1 MPAVIDPP
9 ENILH
14 KWNYK
19 ARKSGG
25 EMSRGVLEA
34 LTHADAVRELRRQG
48 LAILEVQL
56 GDAGAS
62 VGETISI
69 KSRKNRLENAFRK
82 DDTVSF
88 CAQIAV
94 MLRTG
99 VTLKESLDTFAE
111 QASRPIVGELAR
123 AIRDDV
129 CEGEDFSAAL
139 AKWPKIFPSLMISL
153 VRAAEASGMLDEMMA
168 RVAKDLA
175 KQRKT
180 SRQVKGAMAYPAIML
195 IVAVLAVT
203 IILTTVMPRFAPLF
217 AMQGD
222 KLPLPTKML
231 LALSDFIRFDWMYWL
246 PGFAVLG
253 FGVWYWMKSAMGR
266 QVIDKAKL
274 TFPVIGP
281 MFRHLYVSRFTS
293 TMATLLSAGV
303 PLLDVV
309 RILKDV
315 TNNLCYSAMWKL
327 VEERVSHG
335 GELAPTFREFQFVP
349 RNVAAI
355 IAAGEKSG
363 RLPEVLESAAQVAEE
378 DLDVSIKSATSMV
391 EPILIVVIGVVVG
404 GIASAMLMP
413 IFNMSNMIRPH

>member
-1 MPAVIDPP
+1 MLAAIESK

-19 ARKSGG
+19 ARKAGG
-25 EMSRGVLEA
+25 EMARGVLEA

-62 VGETISI
+62 VGEAVSAKTQ
-69 KSRKNRLENAFRK
+69 KRRLENAFRK

-88 CAQIAV
+88 CSQIAV

-111 QASRPIVGELAR
+111 QAARPVVAELAR

-129 CEGEDFSAAL
+129 CEGMDFSSAL

-203 IILTTVMPRFAPLF
+203 VILTGVMPRFAPLF
-217 AMQGD
+217 AIQGD
-222 KLPLPTKML
+222 KLPLPTKL
-231 LALSDFIRFDWMYWL
+231 LLGLSDFIRFQWMYWV
-246 PGFAVLG
+246 PGLVVLG
-253 FGVWYWMKSAMGR
+253 ITIGYWMKSSMGR
-266 QVIDKAKL
+266 NAIDKAKL
-274 TFPVIGP
+274 TFPILGP
-281 MFRHLYVSRFTS
+281 MFRHLYVSRFSS
-293 TMATLLSAGV
+293 TMATLLKAGV

-315 TNNLCYSAMWKL
+315 TSNLCYDAMWTL

-335 GELAPTFREFQFVP
+335 GELAPTFREFKFVP

-378 DLDVSIKSATSMV
+378 DLEVSIKSATSMV
-391 EPILIVVIGVVVG
+391 EPILIVVMGVVVG
-404 GIASAMLMP
+404 GIAAAMLMP
-413 IFNMSNMIRPH
+413 IFNMSKMINAH

>member
-1 MPAVIDPP
+1 MLAAIESK

-25 EMSRGVLEA
+25 EMARGVLEA

-62 VGETISI
+62 VGEAVSANTQ
-69 KSRKNRLENAFRK
+69 KRRLENAFRK

-88 CAQIAV
+88 CSQIAV

-111 QASRPIVGELAR
+111 QAARPVVAELAR

-129 CEGEDFSAAL
+129 CEGEDFSSAL

-203 IILTTVMPRFAPLF
+203 VILTAVMPRFAPLF

-222 KLPLPTKML
+222 KLPLPTKL
-231 LALSDFIRFDWMYWL
+231 LLGLSDFIRFQWMYWA
-246 PGFAVLG
+246 PGFVVLG
-253 FGVWYWMKSAMGR
+253 IAVGYWMKSSMGR
-266 QVIDKAKL
+266 HAIDKAKL
-274 TFPVIGP
+274 TLPVLGP
-281 MFRHLYVSRFTS
+281 MFRHLYVSRFCS
-293 TMATLLSAGV
+293 TMATLLKAGV

-315 TNNLCYSAMWKL
+315 TSNLCYDAMWKL
-327 VEERVSHG
+327 IEERVSHG
-335 GELAPTFREFQFVP
+335 VSWLQHSASFNLCRAMSPQLSRRVKNLVACPRCLKAPRKLP
-349 RNVAAI
+349 RKI
-355 IAAGEKSG
+355 LKS
-363 RLPEVLESAAQVAEE
+363 PSKAPPAWWNQ
-378 DLDVSIKSATSMV
+378 S
-391 EPILIVVIGVVVG
+391 
-404 GIASAMLMP
+404 
-413 IFNMSNMIRPH
+413 

>member
-1 MPAVIDPP
+1 MLAATESTTIQ
-9 ENILH
+9 IS

-19 ARKSGG
+19 ARKASG
-25 EMSRGVLEA
+25 ELSRGVLEA
-34 LTHADAVRELRRQG
+34 PSHADAVRELRRQG

-62 VGETISI
+62 VGETINT

-111 QASRPIVGELAR
+111 QASRPIVAELAR

-253 FGVWYWMKSAMGR
+253 FGIWYWMKSAMGR

-315 TNNLCYSAMWKL
+315 TNNLCYNAMWKL

-391 EPILIVVIGVVVG
+391 EPILIVVMGVVVG

>member
-1 MPAVIDPP
+1 MLAAIEST

-19 ARKSGG
+19 ARKAGG
-25 EMSRGVLEA
+25 EMARGVLEA

-62 VGETISI
+62 VGEAVSAKTQ
-69 KSRKNRLENAFRK
+69 KRRLENSFRK

-88 CAQIAV
+88 CSQIAV

-111 QASRPIVGELAR
+111 QASRPIVAELAR

-129 CEGEDFSAAL
+129 CEGQDFSSAL

-203 IILTTVMPRFAPLF
+203 VILTCVMPRFAPLF

-222 KLPLPTKML
+222 KLPLPTKL
-231 LALSDFIRFDWMYWL
+231 LLGLSDFIRFGWMYWA
-246 PGFAVLG
+246 PGLVAIG
-253 FGVWYWMKSAMGR
+253 FSIWIWIKSAMGR
-266 QVIDKAKL
+266 QAIDKSKL
-274 TFPVIGP
+274 TFPVVGP

-315 TNNLCYSAMWKL
+315 TNNLCYNAMWKL

-335 GELAPTFREFQFVP
+335 GELAPTFREFKFVP

-355 IAAGEKSG
+355 ITAGEKSG
-363 RLPEVLESAAQVAEE
+363 RLPEVLESAAQVADE
-378 DLDVSIKSATSMV
+378 DLEVSIKSATSMV
-391 EPILIVVIGVVVG
+391 EPILIVVMGVVVG
-404 GIASAMLMP
+404 GIAAAMLMP
-413 IFNMSNMIRPH
+413 IFNMSKMIHAG

>member
-1 MPAVIDPP
+1 
-9 ENILH
+9 
-14 KWNYK
+14 
-19 ARKSGG
+19 
-25 EMSRGVLEA
+25 LEA

-62 VGETISI
+62 VGETLSI

-266 QVIDKAKL
+266 QAIDKAKL

-315 TNNLCYSAMWKL
+315 TNNLCYNAMWKL

-335 GELAPTFREFQFVP
+335 GELAPTFREFKFVP

-378 DLDVSIKSATSMV
+378 DLDVSLKSATSMV
-391 EPILIVVIGVVVG
+391 EPILIVVMGAVVG

-413 IFNMSNMIRPH
+413 IFNMSKMISPH

>member
-1 MPAVIDPP
+1 
-9 ENILH
+9 
-14 KWNYK
+14 
-19 ARKSGG
+19 
-25 EMSRGVLEA
+25 
-34 LTHADAVRELRRQG
+34 
-48 LAILEVQL
+48 
-56 GDAGAS
+56 
-62 VGETISI
+62 
-69 KSRKNRLENAFRK
+69 
-82 DDTVSF
+82 
-88 CAQIAV
+88 
-94 MLRTG
+94 
-99 VTLKESLDTFAE
+99 
-111 QASRPIVGELAR
+111 
-123 AIRDDV
+123 
-129 CEGEDFSAAL
+129 
-139 AKWPKIFPSLMISL
+139 MISL